1 MAQLNRSISYV
12 AVAAAAAV
20 ASLDGLAAASR
31 DYRSLS
37 LFLKFFCAAAA
48 KVTFVPFFPC
58 VFRPNDSKNISA
70 SFLFLKLKLNRKNI
84 FWSNFSPVFFCRSIF
99 SAVKPKKI
107 GPVSVWFGLMP
118 FGPTPSC
125 LWLDTMLGLLCLWR
139 RSFRDESWTNIDP
152 SLSHN
157 FYPPTPYLL
166 HPLSPKL
173 K

>member
-125 LWLDTMLGLLCLWR
+125 LYKNVFCRTSAKGLWNLQETP
-139 RSFRDESWTNIDP
+139 DEPIW
-152 SLSHN
+152 
-157 FYPPTPYLL
+157 
-166 HPLSPKL
+166 
-173 K
+173 